1 MKRIFLTL
9 IVLLLLSGCT
19 VDPAALALIP
29 TPLPEPPHQTCESER
44 ELVFVS
50 HQGPSTVIVVYC
62 GDHTVVDRCL
72 LECAE
77 NAIARDDGQRMLE
90 AFGKD
95 AKKIEVT
102 AFYMSLFMEADRSC
116 LENRAELA
124 TLIDTYSQEYRDRD
138 YIGLPL
144 LAVIDLLSS
153 GDGARGGRYISTGQD
168 TSIEVSK
175 VDCNDT
181 LAALSVFPDPPP
193 LCIAYDPD
201 ADRGCF
207 NDAPNTNASV
217 APGQSGPDELAITPG
232 QTVTDEISGTLAD
245 HIEVTEV
252 ATSLSGETLTAVF
265 HLRDVPE
272 SLTFDRPSI
281 PEGYVEC
288 MWEVSID
295 VDNDPKTGVGEFEYT
310 LFALHFVPPSGRGA
324 NTTETI
330 EEKVSPQVWA
340 LSPDGRTSIRKTATL
355 EVSTLANT
363 IMLAGDI
370 SGIPAD
376 SLLAFRT
383 YDYLSGFDKAGCH
396 VWPVKST
403 DQEEACGSDS
413 AIIMPGQTVSD
424 DLSDVSV
431 AHIDITAVSTTLSG
445 ETLTAVFHLRD
456 VPETLTFDRIGIRPR
471 VLEYYWMISIDI
483 DYEPEQGSAEFDY
496 TLTADHSVLPS
507 DSGKNVAAPIE
518 AKLETDTGK

>member
-1 MKRIFLTL
+1 MA
-9 IVLLLLSGCT
+9 S
-19 VDPAALALIP
+19 DYLAP
-29 TPLPEPPHQTCESER
+29 
-44 ELVFVS
+44 
-50 HQGPSTVIVVYC
+50 G
-62 GDHTVVDRCL
+62 G
-72 LECAE
+72 
-77 NAIARDDGQRMLE
+77 GQRSTNQE
-90 AFGKD
+90 TPK
-95 AKKIEVT
+95 
-102 AFYMSLFMEADRSC
+102 EADR
-116 LENRAELA
+116 
-124 TLIDTYSQEYRDRD
+124 
-138 YIGLPL
+138 
-144 LAVIDLLSS
+144 
-153 GDGARGGRYISTGQD
+153 
-168 TSIEVSK
+168 
-175 VDCNDT
+175 VDCSDK
-181 LAALSVFPDPPP
+181 LAASSAIPDPPP
-193 LCIAYDPD
+193 LCFAIDPD

-207 NDAPNTNASV
+207 NEAPNTSVSSV
-217 APGQSGPDELAITPG
+217 APGQCGPDELAITPG
-232 QTVTDEISGTLAD
+232 QTVTDEISGTSAD
-245 HIEVTEV
+245 HIEITEV
-252 ATSLSGETLTAVF
+252 TTSLSGETLTVVF

-272 SLTFDRPSI
+272 SLTFDRTGI
-281 PEGYVEC
+281 KEGYVGY

-295 VDNDPKTGVGEFEYT
+295 VDNDLETGVGGFEYT
-310 LFALHFVPPSGRGA
+310 LSALHFVPPSSRGA
-324 NTTETI
+324 NTIETI

-340 LSPDGRTSIRKTATL
+340 LSPDGRTSIRKSATL

-376 SLLAFRT
+376 SRLAFRT

-413 AIIMPGQTVSD
+413 AIIMPGQTVTD
-424 DLSDVSV
+424 DLSDVSA